1 MFIKRQGVPHFLA
14 SFNLGSHLPQTLKTW
29 SPCEVEAYFLNKG
42 IEKAE
47 FFVKQTECPGIVLT
61 DNKPVYQAKLNLDK
75 DKFSSSLR
83 LQNLLTNL
91 SAKRFIIQL
100 LSAQLPSPILTL
112 VDFASRHP
120 VEFDSSS
127 CTVCK
132 DNTSPSEATPSSAA
146 AVVSVAATSPPKL
159 SLLSLA
165 AWKEI
170 QMSCPDMRR
179 AHSLLVLGA
188 KLARKEH
195 SAKDIKSYLRFCTV
209 KQGLLVVLKPIPFQT
224 RPSELLVIP
233 RSFSH
238 LCHGPAH
245 PARPS
250 LPSPDAAA
258 VQLQVLHAVCQEG
271 AEPCL

>member
-132 DNTSPSEATPSSAA
+132 DNTLPR
-146 AVVSVAATSPPKL
+146 PPPAL
-159 SLLSLA
+159 QLLLSL
-165 AWKEI
+165 WL
-170 QMSCPDMRR
+170 PP
-179 AHSLLVLGA
+179 H
-188 KLARKEH
+188 
-195 SAKDIKSYLRFCTV
+195 
-209 KQGLLVVLKPIPFQT
+209 
-224 RPSELLVIP
+224 
-233 RSFSH
+233 
-238 LCHGPAH
+238 
-245 PARPS
+245 
-250 LPSPDAAA
+250 LPSSPFCPLPPGKRFVDKAI
-258 VQLQVLHAVCQEG
+258 
-271 AEPCL
+271 